1 MKSDKLMAALLL
13 PLTPYDVE
21 RTQRLAFMVGALL
34 VIKNAPSS
42 STIDKRQHRPRAI
55 QIMLLFLQVYL

>member
-1 MKSDKLMAALLL
+1 MAALLL
-13 PLTPYDVE
+13 PLTPYEKGDVE
-21 RTQRLAFMVGALL
+21 RTQRLTFMVGALL

-42 STIDKRQHRPRAI
+42 STIDMRQRIPRTI